1 MHGVLT
7 EILMNYLSFSI
18 HGNAD
23 GHNELLEMLTGL
35 LSFFEGLTSNGGGA
49 NSTNFLE
56 GIAALANIH
65 PVLVHFPIAFLS
77 LFVVIDLI
85 GTARKKSEWRNFAA
99 GFLYLG
105 TVFAA
110 LTVWAGFHAAETVPH
125 GHNVHE
131 IMERHEHLGISILGL
146 SLALSAW
153 RLRRPVN
160 GFGIYN
166 VLSIILAGILIFGAD
181 LGGLMVYKYGV
192 AVQAVTVSSEDRH
205 HHDDSPRKSM

>member
-1 MHGVLT
+1 
-7 EILMNYLSFSI
+7 MNYLSFSI

-35 LSFFEGLTSNGGGA
+35 LEFFEGLTANGGSSNG
-49 NSTNFLE
+49 SNFLE
-56 GIAALANIH
+56 GIASLANIH
-65 PVLVHFPIAFLS
+65 PLLVHFPIAFLS
-77 LFVVIDLI
+77 LFIAIDLI
-85 GTARKKSEWRNFAA
+85 GTATKKSDLRKFA
-99 GFLYLG
+99 GNLLYLG
-105 TVFAA
+105 TLFAG

-125 GHNVHE
+125 GHNVHD

-153 RLRRPVN
+153 RLRRPVE

-166 VLSIILAGILIFGAD
+166 VLSIILAGVLIFGAD

-192 AVQAVTVSSEDRH
+192 AVTAVTVSSEDSH
-205 HHDDSPRKSM
+205 HHEH